1 MKKAVILFLAV
12 LVLFVGTVSVL
23 GASVHSACDQV
34 VYTEQP
40 VYGDPREARGLTVS
54 YRTTYDYKLLWDTV
68 YPVGGEAKTEFT
80 FSANEVY
87 PTRERDVFGISLNEA
102 TGDIIFD
109 GHEIVPYGLGK
120 AASEL
125 SLDLMPGEEA
135 TVQVKL
141 EDYFDCYP
149 LAISVELEDYQHFTS
164 SADMYLQ
171 LRDNGVLYAESEA
184 LAPLTEYFRIP
195 ILEGDLYEVS
205 VGRDVNGYIGHVGG
219 GTAGGDNYFPYTY
232 NAVTA
237 DACYFTID
245 THSTQGTVV
254 DTSLLPDGY
263 GIFRVP
269 LVPGHVNAEGN
280 TDGPV
285 VASELE
291 MVYPLDPTDE
301 VLYLQTD
308 GTETRMLLWIVEDG
322 MLFCHIIDLA
332 TMEQLQK
339 LEIAPW
345 QEGSGMFREEAD
357 FTLVVMWHSDSIAV
371 VAKQPDGSYAL
382 EFVCRA
388 WPEQMEYLDLSQTV
402 LAFDGRKLAV
412 CTTLQNLEWVAGNA
426 ADLFLAVYDGTGMTY
441 CGHYISSLHTGVDQV
456 HWDYHVDNFG
466 EPIRLQWES

>member
-1 MKKAVILFLAV
+1 MKKAAILFLAV
-12 LVLFVGTVSVL
+12 LVLLIGTVSVL

-34 VYTEQP
+34 VFTEQA
-40 VYGDPREARGLTVS
+40 VYGDPQEAKGLTVG
-54 YRTTYDYKLLWDTV
+54 YRTTYDNKLLWDTT
-68 YPVGGEAKTEFT
+68 YAVGGAAETEYT
-80 FSANEVY
+80 FSTEEVY

-120 AASEL
+120 AASDL
-125 SLDLMPGEEA
+125 SPELMPGEEA

-141 EDYFDCYP
+141 EDYFDYYP

-171 LRDNGVLYAESEA
+171 LRDNGALYPESEA
-184 LAPLTEYFRIP
+184 LAPLMDYFRIP
-195 ILEGDLYEVS
+195 ILEGETYEVS
-205 VGRDVNGYIGHVGG
+205 VGRNANGYIGHVGG
-219 GTAGGDNYFPYTY
+219 GSTEGDNYFPYTY

-237 DACYFTID
+237 DACYFTIE
-245 THSTQGTVV
+245 THSTQGKVI

-291 MVYPLDPTDE
+291 MVYPLDPADK

-308 GTETRMLLWIVEDG
+308 GAETRMLLWIVEEDV
-322 MLFCHIIDLA
+322 LYCHIIDLT
-332 TMEQLQK
+332 TMERLQRI
-339 LEIAPW
+339 EVAPW
-345 QEGSGMFREEAD
+345 AEGSGMFREEAD
-357 FTLVVMWHSDSIAV
+357 FTMVVLWHSNSIAV
-371 VAKQPDGSYAL
+371 VAKQPDGSYGL
-382 EFVCRA
+382 EFVCEA

-402 LAFDGRKLAV
+402 LAFDGEKLAV
-412 CTTLQNLEWVAGNA
+412 CSDLQNVVWETGNS
-426 ADLFLAVYDGTGMTY
+426 ADLFIAVYDETGMTY
-441 CGHYISSLHTGVDQV
+441 CGHYVSSLHTGIDQT
-456 HWDYHVDNFG
+456 HWDYHVGAFG
-466 EPIRLQWES
+466 DPIRLRWEP